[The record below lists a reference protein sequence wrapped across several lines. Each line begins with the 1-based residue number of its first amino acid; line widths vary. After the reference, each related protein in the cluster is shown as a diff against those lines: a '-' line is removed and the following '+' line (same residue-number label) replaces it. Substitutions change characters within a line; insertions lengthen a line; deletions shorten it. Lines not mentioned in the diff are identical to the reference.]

1 MQPHEERV
9 VAEKRELDDKI
20 DKIYE
25 FLYSETAEGLKEADA
40 VLLVEQH
47 HVMRLYSAVLGQ
59 RIARF
64 VIEIHPLDFY
74 DLVDKS
80 QSTVAVDSTYHQS
93 KSPVDDGIVEFDGK
107 RYHQTLSA
115 PRRA

>member
-9 VAEKRELDDKI
+9 IAEKKELDDKI
-20 DKIYE
+20 VKLSK
-25 FLYSETAEGLKEADA
+25 FLFSETAEFIEEADA
-40 VLLVEQH
+40 ALLVEQH
-47 HVMRLYSAVLGQ
+47 HVMRKYSAVLGQ

-80 QSTVAVDSTYHQS
+80 QSTVTVEIVYHQS
-93 KSPVDDGIVEFDGK
+93 KSPVDDGIIEFDGK
-107 RYHQTLSA
+107 RYRQTLTA